1 MPDCG
6 ARNQKE
12 DEMFSRKNFSSGA
25 NSMRFSGLML
35 AALAALV
42 PGLFAQSAPPRLILL
57 DPVPALLSGAS
68 VTTNVNTLAR
78 KGRVIAGVGADGA
91 TEMVVRIP
99 ANSDGEEFT
108 LTVINDQGQQS
119 KSAAEDGGLG
129 AIGSNTF
136 TLSQLTVTATKTD
149 KGPMAF
155 AIYGVP
161 VDFPRPEGQD
171 GSSTERF
178 ITLHAEALDSGS
190 TSDTP
195 VTVLRPPLV
204 LIHGLWAD
212 RHSWDNFTP
221 LITDPR
227 FDVNRVDYAQVI
239 GKQIK
244 SYSPSYPSWAKKY
257 IKDAQ
262 ASSLGF
268 SYNAPGVL
276 KQIDSF
282 VQHFKKGTNP
292 EKIPVAGVQA
302 DIVAHSMGGDITR
315 TLPVVSGFYAD
326 NTFTLGPI
334 HKVITIG
341 TPHWG
346 SPLAI
351 HLIDHNNECVRG
363 LLATA
368 GSPSFSSVTFKNGK
382 KTTGG
387 VYDLQGDGF
396 DGSLSPALKK
406 LQRKIPHPL
415 PTALIQGLESQS
427 QLDGLDSSTTAAFIR
442 NFCAG
447 DYLADHLTSTGW
459 PEIFSQDSDSIVPAM
474 SAVAGLTDFTQIDG
488 VIHSAS
494 SEQLGFG
501 PPAELDAAG
510 GIPDVATGLL
520 NTTVTNAIFV
530 PLPQ

>member
-1 MPDCG
+1 ML
-6 ARNQKE
+6 
-12 DEMFSRKNFSSGA
+12 SRKNLSAGVKTRRGF
-25 NSMRFSGLML
+25 
-35 AALAALV
+35 AALV
-42 PGLFAQSAPPRLILL
+42 VLAVLVPALFAQNAPPKLTLL
-57 DPVPALLSGAS
+57 DPVPALLSGSA
-68 VTTNVNTLAR
+68 VTTNVNILAK
-78 KGRVIAGVGADGA
+78 KGRVVEGVGADGA
-91 TEMVVRIP
+91 TEMVIRIP
-99 ANSDGEEFT
+99 ANSDGEQFT

-119 KSAAEDGGLG
+119 TSAPEDGGLG

-136 TLSQLTVTATKTD
+136 TLSQLTVTATKTS

-171 GSSTERF
+171 SNSTERF
-178 ITLHAEALDSGS
+178 ITLDAEALDSHS
-190 TSDTP
+190 KSDTP
-195 VTVLRPPLV
+195 VTILRPPLV
-204 LIHGLWAD
+204 LIHGLWGS

-227 FDVNRVDYAQVI
+227 FDVNRANYSQRI

-244 SYSPSYPSWAKKY
+244 SYSPSYPSWAKSS

-262 ASSLGF
+262 ASALGF
-268 SYNAPGVL
+268 AYNGPGVL
-276 KQIDSF
+276 KQIGRF
-282 VQHFKKGTNP
+282 IQHFKKGTNP
-292 EKIPVAGVQA
+292 ENVPVAGVQA

-315 TLPVVSGFYAD
+315 TLPFVSDFYSD
-326 NTFTLGPI
+326 DTFTLGSV

-368 GSPSFSSVTFKNGK
+368 GSPSFSSVTFKDGK

-387 VYDLQGDGF
+387 VYDLEGDGF

-406 LQRKIPHPL
+406 LQHQIPHPL

-427 QLDGLDSSTTAAFIR
+427 QLDGLDTSSTAAFIR
-442 NFCAG
+442 KFCHG
-447 DYLADHLTSTGW
+447 DYLADHLTSKGW
-459 PEIFSQDSDSIVPAM
+459 PEIFNQESDSIVPAL
-474 SAVAGLTDFTQIDG
+474 SEVDGLTDFTQVDG

-494 SEQLGFG
+494 AEQLGFG

-510 GIPDVATGLL
+510 GIPVVATDLL
-520 NTTVTNAIFV
+520 NTTITNPVFV